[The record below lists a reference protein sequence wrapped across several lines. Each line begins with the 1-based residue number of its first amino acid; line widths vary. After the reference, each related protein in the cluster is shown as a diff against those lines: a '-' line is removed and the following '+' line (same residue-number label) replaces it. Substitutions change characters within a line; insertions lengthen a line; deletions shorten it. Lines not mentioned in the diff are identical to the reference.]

1 MLKAAIKKPS
11 LFLILFLL
19 STAVAILT
27 GKLVILLVPFILL
40 IVMTGLDYPV
50 FLFYLLLFTIPLSTE
65 VQFTPSLGTDL
76 PDESLMW
83 LLTPLV
89 VFMLIRN
96 RDVLTMMFSQPV
108 FKILM
113 LSLCWTL
120 VTVLASE
127 LTIVSAKYFVAKI
140 WYIVPFVFGTVLF
153 VKTRSALKKVAVF
166 LLLPMSF
173 AVLYI
178 LVRHGMEGFGFDS
191 ANEVTRPFFRNHV
204 NYGALLVC
212 LIPVAYAMY
221 RNSNRHWLFV
231 LGLLLAGLVFSYSRG
246 AWLALGAAVVVVY
259 FIRKGKLASLIMAV
273 AVVVIG
279 LSAWLLDNNR
289 YLSFRPVYERTIYHD
304 SFDEHMAATYNMQDL
319 STMER
324 FYRWIAAVNM
334 AKENLVTGSG
344 PNSFYPL
351 YKSYTVNEFTT
362 YVSNNPE
369 RSTAHNYFLLLLTE
383 QGLPGMILFVVLYIT
398 MLLTAQRLYHSSNDA
413 FVRGLMLLIGAVLA
427 MIGVLNF
434 LSDLIETD
442 KIGSIF
448 YICAGLLVAAGS
460 GSYIEGVAQPVT
472 QQVEGE
478 HQDHDR

>member
-1 MLKAAIKKPS
+1 MLKAAIRKPS

-19 STAVAILT
+19 STAVAVLT
-27 GKLVILLVPFILL
+27 GELLILLLPFILL
-40 IVMTGLDYPV
+40 IVMKGLEKPV

-65 VQFTPSLGTDL
+65 VQFTSKLGTDL
-76 PDESLMW
+76 PDETLMW
-83 LLTPLV
+83 LLTPLL
-89 VFMLIRN
+89 VFMMIRN
-96 RDVLTMMFSQPV
+96 RDVLTSMFSQPV
-108 FKILM
+108 VKILL

-120 VTVLASE
+120 VTVLTSE
-127 LTIVSAKYFVAKI
+127 LPIVSAKYFIAKI

-153 VKTRSALKKVAVF
+153 LKTSTDLKRAAVF

-173 AVLYI
+173 AVLFI
-178 LVRHGMEGFGFDS
+178 MIRHGMEGFSFDS
-191 ANEVTRPFFRNHV
+191 ANEVTKPFFRNHV

-212 LIPVAYAMY
+212 MIPVAYVMY
-221 RNSNRHWLFV
+221 RNGNRRWLFV
-231 LGLLLAGLVFSYSRG
+231 LGLLLIGLIFSYSRG
-246 AWLALGAAVVVVY
+246 AWLALGAALLVVY
-259 FIRKGKLASLIMAV
+259 FIRKRKLASLIITV
-273 AVVVIG
+273 SVVVIG

-334 AKENLVTGSG
+334 AKENLVMGSG

-383 QGLPGMILFVVLYIT
+383 QGLPGMILFGVLYIT
-398 MLLTAQRLYHSSNDA
+398 MLLTAQRMYHRSEDA
-413 FVRGLMLLIGAVLA
+413 FVRGLMLLIGAVLG

-460 GSYIEGVAQPVT
+460 GSYIEGVAQPIT
-472 QQVEGE
+472 QQVEGK